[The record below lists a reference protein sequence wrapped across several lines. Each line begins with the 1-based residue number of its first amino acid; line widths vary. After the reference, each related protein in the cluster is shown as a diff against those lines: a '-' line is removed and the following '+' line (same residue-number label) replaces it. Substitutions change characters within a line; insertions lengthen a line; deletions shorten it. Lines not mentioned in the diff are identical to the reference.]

1 MSPQA
6 VRDIHGRTAVVLT
19 LLRPLLRCRYPAM
32 SSKHKLGHEVTTIGH
47 HVFHED
53 RQTATDIIHLA
64 RYWTY
69 HQLEHGVGGNTAKLK
84 HGPSTMPFRW
94 IGNKLNWGRWRKTLL
109 SATAIASSLIDLIIS
124 VISPELEA
132 VVNLKLNLA
141 QT

>member
-1 MSPQA
+1 
-6 VRDIHGRTAVVLT
+6 
-19 LLRPLLRCRYPAM
+19 
-32 SSKHKLGHEVTTIGH
+32 
-47 HVFHED
+47 
-53 RQTATDIIHLA
+53 
-64 RYWTY
+64 
-69 HQLEHGVGGNTAKLK
+69 
-84 HGPSTMPFRW
+84 MPFRW